1 MKNIYDIIAINE
13 FTYNIK
19 IHGEN
24 VTPIYQTI
32 MKMLNSTHYN
42 SDTHSIDFSAEHV
55 IPFKQYLTT
64 HKINFNVCIKMI
76 DELTKQIL
84 FLKKINYG
92 FYGIDINDILII
104 DNKFIFCSA
113 QNILPIV
120 NNAFIFYAPIN
131 RPYFSNP
138 EILELTTLPA
148 EINYKCVYYSLG
160 ALVVFCLFNKYLL
173 VGNEIKDT
181 KEIDTILSPIN
192 NTKLYWFLKRCLT
205 EQIDKR
211 VLLLI

>member
-1 MKNIYDIIAINE
+1 MKNIYDIKPINE

-19 IHGEN
+19 IHGDY

-55 IPFKQYLTT
+55 IPFKKYISQIKMDYIL
-64 HKINFNVCIKMI
+64 CIKMI

-84 FLKKINYG
+84 FLKKLHYG
-92 FYGIDINDILII
+92 FYGLDIHDILVI

-113 QNILPIV
+113 KNVLPIV
-120 NNAFIFYAPIN
+120 NECIIFYAPIN
-131 RPYFSNP
+131 HPYFSNP
-138 EILELTTLPA
+138 ELIELTSLPS

-160 ALVVFCLFNKYLL
+160 SLVVFCLLNQYLL
-173 VGNEIKDT
+173 VGNEIKDQ
-181 KEIDTILSPIN
+181 KQIALILSPIK
-192 NTKLYWFLKRCLT
+192 NTKMYWFLKRCLND
-205 EQIDKR
+205 QIEKR